1 MAGFF
6 DSLGDTLGNMLG
18 EPREGETD
26 DQFADRK
33 MPFVGSKLYHAG
45 QYANEL
51 MGNIPQD
58 ALNASQ
64 QAYEYATHPVETAK
78 SVGRAAMH
86 PIDTAS
92 NIYQHYAD
100 QYGSVPK
107 FVESLKER
115 PVSTALDWMPA
126 AGLASAP
133 LKGGLAAAR
142 SGAGA
147 AAESARGLSSRLA
160 GTMDELAAAREA
172 RMQPSRVA
180 GDREFGPS
188 PATIDGSATRLLEA
202 PRSVVELP
210 PSEGGDPF
218 FGVRRSD
225 RTKEW
230 RNRVFDEPRLNPL
243 SPTMAEE
250 RAAIAA
256 SREAAPVQEKPALP
270 APKSETPSRSVPAG
284 PQSYWE
290 RIGGL
295 PEKTRNDLLTL
306 LETGKMPPAFRMN
319 AIRPALRG
327 RDLSLSDIMNETEGT
342 MSPYVYNAHMKSALS
357 GKPMSAIEQNAANA
371 QMQTFRPVTDADIG
385 TNRSVRSPLSSAMN
399 DPDLQFSS
407 SVNKNINDRY
417 AADAEAAE
425 RFARLPPV
433 LQTNALY
440 AKANRLLNNADE
452 VHDMWASRARPSAR
466 VVAPDAVALGMED
479 AAAYKPKFEPA
490 PETAPSKGGLSEGM
504 RRILGRVPSEPMALG
519 AVNALY
525 SPKDQP
531 NQPQKYAL
539 PDMDILKHKPATG
552 PTMEEGPMVA
562 KTEKEKSKPTT
573 TVSRPEP
580 KKAAPKHRA
589 ETHRA
594 APARRAAPSQLY
606 YGDYRDVD
614 PFTNDPIGRAIDEL
628 TGNTAK
634 TSKRK
639 GTIGD
644 LGFANGGMARKHYED
659 GGSEDRVPVLSDIGD
674 ALGGLFGGG
683 DQQRVVAQDKQAA
696 PSGGDADNF
705 FERWQ
710 NNPLSQFLFSAGLG
724 TMASDRVNPLQA
736 IGEGGL
742 RGLEYMQAAQANQRV
757 LREEQR
763 ARAAELADQ
772 KILEKIFS
780 GGDETTAPETT
791 VPAKK
796 TAAATP
802 EVPETPVIAPA
813 KVTEAAPPAA
823 EGVPAITPATAPEA
837 KPETAPAAVKQAAAP
852 AAEEPIVA
860 KDDRLESLTAQYN
873 KIQKVLPFV
882 RSPATL
888 QKLRIA
894 ESGLKEQINQI
905 RQDRKDAAAARKEA
919 GRDKIAQENL
929 ELSRQRAEEYL
940 HPEKGAFARKSAE
953 ELAKDFSETQ
963 KAAPTL
969 PGQIKQ
975 IEGIIDA
982 VEHGKVYHSE
992 QALKAAKFFQG
1003 LGLDMPIEK
1012 LGWAIS
1018 ALGSDPEKIANTQN
1032 LARLG
1037 VKDLLQ
1043 QIGGSLGQGI
1053 SEGDRRTIMEAALG
1067 VDKDPASNLHAL
1079 KVLKQAMAYQA
1090 KRALWQREYVD
1101 KVGYLDAGYNSYEA
1115 QKAKENPI
1123 FGEEPKT
1130 GQTSSAPKTMSREE
1144 KIAEL
1149 RRRQQGQ
1156 Q

>member
-6 DSLGDTLGNMLG
+6 DELADYADSGSSDATKAENQNPLKVRQEPSGSYADDLLGNIG
-18 EPREGETD
+18 P
-26 DQFADRK
+26 
-33 MPFVGSKLYHAG
+33 S
-45 QYANEL
+45 
-51 MGNIPQD
+51 

-64 QAYEYATHPVETAK
+64 QAYEYATHPIETVQ
-78 SVGRAAMH
+78 SVGHAIVH
-86 PIDTAS
+86 PIDTAQG
-92 NIYQHYAD
+92 IYHHYAD
-100 QYGSVPK
+100 RYGSMPK
-107 FVESLKER
+107 FTESLR
-115 PVSTALDWMPA
+115 QDPAGTVLDFMPA
-126 AGLASAP
+126 AGAASAP
-133 LKGGLAAAR
+133 IKAAGSMAR

-147 AAESARGLSSRLA
+147 AVEGARGLSSRLA

-172 RMQPSRVA
+172 KRAPQRYA
-180 GDREFGPS
+180 GDRELGPVS
-188 PATIDGSATRLLEA
+188 TEAPEGAPAPSAPSASAAPAAPEGSWENISLNRPDRLREWREPTFPPMSADPRGGKIQALLHQLRVEGTPPNRFQSNALNNYIERAQREMRERLEA
-202 PRSVVELP
+202 QYPQ
-210 PSEGGDPF
+210 
-218 FGVRRSD
+218 
-225 RTKEW
+225 
-230 RNRVFDEPRLNPL
+230 
-243 SPTMAEE
+243 
-250 RAAIAA
+250 
-256 SREAAPVQEKPALP
+256 SRGEAPAPVRAEAP
-270 APKSETPSRSVPAG
+270 APP
-284 PQSYWE
+284 
-290 RIGGL
+290 
-295 PEKTRNDLLTL
+295 PEWMEGIHDPTNAVNFAKAYLTS
-306 LETGKMPPAFRMN
+306 N
-319 AIRPALRG
+319 ALRG
-327 RDLSLSDIMNETEGT
+327 MRAGEIESGR
-342 MSPYVYNAHMKSALS
+342 KAL
-357 GKPMSAIEQNAANA
+357 ANQRAANA
-371 QMQTFRPVTDADIG
+371 ARTDRHG
-385 TNRSVRSPLSSAMN
+385 
-399 DPDLQFSS
+399 
-407 SVNKNINDRY
+407 
-417 AADAEAAE
+417 
-425 RFARLPPV
+425 
-433 LQTNALY
+433 
-440 AKANRLLNNADE
+440 
-452 VHDMWASRARPSAR
+452 R
-466 VVAPDAVALGMED
+466 VSLGMTEG
-479 AAAYKPKFEPA
+479 AGYKPEFA
-490 PETAPSKGGLSEGM
+490 SSINPESTARGGLSDALN
-504 RRILGRVPSEPMALG
+504 RIISRAPTDPAAWG

-525 SPKDQP
+525 SPTS
-531 NQPQKYAL
+531 QKHIL
-539 PDMDILKHKPATG
+539 PDMDILKHKPSTG
-552 PTMEEGPMVA
+552 PTVEEGPVTA
-562 KTEKEKSKPTT
+562 KTETEKPKPTA
-573 TVSRPEP
+573 TVSRP
-580 KKAAPKHRA
+580 AP
-589 ETHRA
+589 HRA
-594 APARRAAPSQLY
+594 APRPTPHKAAPHRAAPHRAAPRRTAPSEMY

-614 PFTNDPIGRAIDEL
+614 PFTNDPIGSAIDEL

-639 GTIGD
+639 GTLGD
-644 LGFANGGMARKHYED
+644 LGFANGGMARKHYEE
-659 GGSEDRVPVLSDIGD
+659 GGAEERVPVLSDIGD

-696 PSGGDADNF
+696 PSDDSASNF

-710 NNPLSQFLFSAGLG
+710 SNPLSQFLFSAGLG

-823 EGVPAITPATAPEA
+823 AGAPSAAPEA
-837 KPETAPAAVKQAAAP
+837 KPEVVPAVVKEPAAP

-860 KDDRLESLTAQYN
+860 KDDRLDSLTAQYN

-882 RSPATL
+882 KTPATL

-894 ESGLKEQINQI
+894 ESGLKAQIDQI
-905 RQDRKDAAAARKEA
+905 RQDRKDAAAAKKEA
-919 GRDKIAQENL
+919 ARDKIAQQNL
-929 ELSRQRAEEYL
+929 ELSKQRADEYL

-953 ELAKDFSETQ
+953 ELAKDFGETQ

-1003 LGLDMPIEK
+1003 LGLDMPIER
-1012 LGWAIS
+1012 LGSVIS
-1018 ALGSDPEKIANTQN
+1018 WLGSDPEKIANTQN

-1079 KVLKQAMAYQA
+1079 RVLKQAMSYQA
-1090 KRALWQREYVD
+1090 KRAIWQQEYVG
-1101 KVGYLDAGYNSYEA
+1101 KVGYLDAGYSAYEA

-1123 FGEEPKT
+1123 FGEESKT